1 MSGDDAIVA
10 VIDALEALEIP
21 YMIVGSLSTNLYGIP
36 RSTKDADFVLQ
47 VAPQSLFQLAERL
60 GAPFRLDPQGSF
72 ETVTMTLRHI
82 LKPVGIPFLIEL
94 FHLSD
99 DLYDQERFHRRCRK
113 KMLGREVSVATAED
127 VIVTKLRWAVQ
138 GRRMKDREDARDVI
152 AVQGDAI
159 DWDYVNSWCDRHGS
173 RAVLDEIR
181 ASIPPLL

>member
-1 MSGDDAIVA
+1 MSGDDATLA
-10 VIDALEALEIP
+10 VIGALEALGTP
-21 YMIVGSLSTNLYGIP
+21 YMVVGSFSSNLYGVP
-36 RSTKDADFVLQ
+36 RSTQDADFVLQ
-47 VAPQSLFQLAERL
+47 FGPQTIFQLADLL
-60 GAPFRLDPQGSF
+60 GPPFRFDPQMSF
-72 ETVTMTLRHI
+72 ETVTFTMRHV
-82 LKPVGIPFLIEL
+82 LELPDIPFKVEL
-94 FHLSD
+94 FHLGD
-99 DLYDQERFHRRCRK
+99 DPYDQERFHRRCRK